1 VERVLHFNRVRRP
14 AWRFDGQALKLRSF
28 GRLPLRIFGAPAPL
42 WRRIDRYFPRPAV
55 SVIEGGRVPG
65 GGEARQKS

>member
-14 AWRFDGQALKLRSF
+14 AWRFDGQALKRRSF
-28 GRLPLRIFGAPAPL
+28 GGFPLRIFGALAPL
-42 WRRIDRYFPRPAV
+42 WRRIDRYFPWPAE
-55 SVIEGGRVPG
+55 SVIGEGGVPG